1 VHIRVLLVTEVGC
14 NVQISRDHFIFGSL
28 EGTMAPLSCSRLDR
42 VGDLEESSREN
53 TRLIRVFADPLT
65 QLV

>member
-1 VHIRVLLVTEVGC
+1 
-14 NVQISRDHFIFGSL
+14 
-28 EGTMAPLSCSRLDR
+28 MAPLSCSRLDR